1 VTLCNAPVV
10 ALTYARWQSFWE
22 WPLTGAALAF
32 LAVYAWQVLGDLQG
46 VAGQVAT
53 VILTATWVMFAIDY
67 VGRLILTENRWRW
80 FYRHLLDLA
89 IVVLP
94 VLRPLRLVRLLV
106 LLAIFQRFAGRTLRG
121 RVVVYAAGSTL
132 MLIFVGSLAVFDAER
147 DHRGATIRSFGD
159 AVWWACSTITTV
171 GYGDMIPVTITGRC
185 IAVAMMVAGI
195 ALLGTVTATLASW
208 IVERVAEEDEASQA
222 ATRRQV
228 ETLTRELTQS
238 RRAQIRSGPTG
249 PNRSR
254 RIGPRVGPRAM
265 KAFSF
270 PTAPGLPQPP
280 VSRGSTP
287 VSRGSTTPARMNS
300 DVL

>member
-1 VTLCNAPVV
+1 MVTLCDAPGV

-22 WPLTGAALAF
+22 WPLTVAALAF
-32 LAVYAWQVLGDLQG
+32 LAVYAWQVLGDLNH
-46 VAGQVAT
+46 VAVEIAT
-53 VILTATWVMFAIDY
+53 AVLTVTWIMFAIDY

-80 FYRHLLDLA
+80 FFRHLLDLA

-121 RVVVYAAGSTL
+121 QVVVYAAGSTL

-147 DHRGATIRSFGD
+147 DHPGATIRTFGD
-159 AVWWACSTITTV
+159 ALWWACATITTV
-171 GYGDMIPVTITGRC
+171 GYGDMVPVSITGRC

-208 IVERVAEEDEASQA
+208 IVQRVAEEDEANQA
-222 ATRRQV
+222 ATRHQV
-228 ETLTRELTQS
+228 ETLTRELAES
-238 RRAQIRSGPTG
+238 RRAQIRSGLHG
-249 PNRSR
+249 PNRNR

-265 KAFSF
+265 KAFGS
-270 PTAPGLPQPP
+270 PSVSGTPRPP
-280 VSRGSTP
+280 VRADQLRQRG
-287 VSRGSTTPARMNS
+287 
-300 DVL
+300 